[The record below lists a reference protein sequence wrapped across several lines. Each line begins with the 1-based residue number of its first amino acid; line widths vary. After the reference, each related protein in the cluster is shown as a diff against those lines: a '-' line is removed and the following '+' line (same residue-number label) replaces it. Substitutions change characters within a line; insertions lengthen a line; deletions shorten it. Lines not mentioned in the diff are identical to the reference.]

1 MYSMNHRGKQKYFGS
16 TQGQLLRL
24 PPPQLS
30 QFRARD
36 TSHLSVLTRGYSSF
50 KLAMQTH
57 YQTQMHRVS
66 AHSMLVLN
74 VDSHLASLALMC
86 PSLSLSSYPKR
97 TKTNNRQRALAPTA
111 GSDAGST
118 CCLDQRAVSLCR
130 IVSEAELL
138 LAALLYLPNVT
149 RQSIS
154 SREALGLRTGPHSAS
169 CSGKSARGCSLF
181 SLSLRMCVYAIQLD
195 KFI

>member
-24 PPPQLS
+24 PPPYLS
-30 QFRARD
+30 QFRVRD

-86 PSLSLSSYPKR
+86 PSLSLSLELPEKNKNKQS
-97 TKTNNRQRALAPTA
+97 TKSLGTDCRQRRWQHLLPRPACRLALPHCLGGGAA
-111 GSDAGST
+111 VGSSA
-118 CCLDQRAVSLCR
+118 
-130 IVSEAELL
+130 L
-138 LAALLYLPNVT
+138 LAQCHTAEHQQQRSTWTENWAALCQLLREKCKGVLP
-149 RQSIS
+149 
-154 SREALGLRTGPHSAS
+154 
-169 CSGKSARGCSLF
+169 LF
-181 SLSLRMCVYAIQLD
+181 SVPAYVCVCNTIR
-195 KFI
+195 

>member
-1 MYSMNHRGKQKYFGS
+1 
-16 TQGQLLRL
+16 
-24 PPPQLS
+24 
-30 QFRARD
+30 
-36 TSHLSVLTRGYSSF
+36 
-50 KLAMQTH
+50 
-57 YQTQMHRVS
+57 MHRVS

-86 PSLSLSSYPKR
+86 PSLFLSSYPKR

-138 LAALLYLPNVT
+138 LVALLYLPNVT

-154 SREALGLRTGPHSAS
+154 SREALGLRTGPHYAS
-169 CSGKSARGCSLF
+169 CSGESPRGVPPFLCPCV
-181 SLSLRMCVYAIQLD
+181 CVYAIQLD
-195 KFI
+195 KFICGTRWSLCTRLLHRNRNNNCSYR